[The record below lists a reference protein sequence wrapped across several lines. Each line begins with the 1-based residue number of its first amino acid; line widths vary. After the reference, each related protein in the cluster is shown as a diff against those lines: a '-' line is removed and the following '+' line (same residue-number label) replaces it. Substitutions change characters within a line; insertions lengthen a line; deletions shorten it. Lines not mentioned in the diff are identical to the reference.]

1 MEFQIQEQMQFPMAK
16 LIMNSGETARIQN
29 GSMIYHSAGVEL
41 KAKMN
46 AKGSGFGKLL
56 KAAARS
62 MVSGE
67 SMFITEVA
75 CSAPNGVVAI
85 APSIPGTIRQ
95 LDIGERQYR
104 LNDSVFL
111 AMDGTVSYTM
121 QKQSVGKALLGGT
134 GGFFVMTTEGR
145 GRLLVNAY
153 GSIEEVDIDSMDG
166 FAIDN
171 NHVVAWDTGLD
182 YELRLESGFFGS
194 VGTGEG
200 LVNIFRGRGKVLIQ
214 TLNMENLAGRIAPY
228 LPSGGD

>member
-134 GGFFVMTTEGR
+134 GGFFVMT
-145 GRLLVNAY
+145 
-153 GSIEEVDIDSMDG
+153 
-166 FAIDN
+166 
-171 NHVVAWDTGLD
+171 
-182 YELRLESGFFGS
+182 
-194 VGTGEG
+194 
-200 LVNIFRGRGKVLIQ
+200 
-214 TLNMENLAGRIAPY
+214 
-228 LPSGGD
+228 